1 MPTTNALLP
10 ARVTGRARSR
20 TAGVLAVSLAV
31 VVAVLLI
38 TTTAHAAPTDTSV
51 PNPVPVSPVTP
62 CPPGST
68 TPACAV
74 PTVTG
79 TPPTSPITLPTPTGI
94 PATSPGTPCSGLD
107 CLPTPT
113 TTTPA
118 PTNSSTGSTGTECS
132 IWDPS
137 TWGNCVNNVL
147 TGFFRTV
154 VSSALN
160 PLLDLLG
167 KTLLTTP
174 TLDSLPRLGEL
185 WAGSWH
191 IVLISYALVVLLGG
205 VVVMAYETLHTR
217 YTIKEIAPRL
227 VVGFVAGALSL
238 AAATTGIEIANALSQ
253 TLMSGGVDT
262 NTAAETMKALYL
274 NGLTNQGIFE
284 LILELAFIV
293 ALVAVLVTY
302 VVRVS
307 LTLILI
313 AGAPIMLMGHGLPQ
327 TEGIAVTWWKAFG
340 GCLAIQVAQSATL
353 IVALRVLL
361 APGFTFLVPNS
372 NGLVDLLA
380 GLALLYILFKIP
392 FWILGSIRG
401 QGRSF
406 VGSLLRGF
414 LAYKTFGL
422 MRGLGGGGRGRQRS
436 RPQRPTGPPD
446 PYAKPTKTRTGQY
459 VLPFTGLAR
468 GKLPKPSHQR
478 YPARSATRLGPPR
491 PPTGVQLALPLGDD
505 WPENKPV
512 LGRDGQYRLPLPV
525 HRVPP
530 STSSPVHAPPAP
542 RRRPMGRQLKLPF
555 DPYKNNRPTA
565 SGQYPLPFTDA
576 RRIPRPAPPPVR
588 TASTPPVSRPRRARV
603 VQPELPFDP
612 YQGNRPMRSGQ
623 YPIPFT
629 GLHRQ
634 PAPQP
639 RPPVPPPSAPARQRA
654 RQLALPLNLPKLRP
668 PRPTTPPARPTNPSG
683 GK

>member
-1 MPTTNALLP
+1 VLTIGLAVL
-10 ARVTGRARSR
+10 
-20 TAGVLAVSLAV
+20 AGVLLTTATAY
-31 VVAVLLI
+31 AAPPI
-38 TTTAHAAPTDTSV
+38 TTA
-51 PNPVPVSPVTP
+51 PNPIPGSPVTT
-62 CPPGST
+62 CLPGST
-68 TPACAV
+68 DPVCAQPIV
-74 PTVTG
+74 TVT
-79 TPPTSPITLPTPTGI
+79 PSTSPITLPTPTGL
-94 PATSPGTPCSGLD
+94 PPTTPGTPCNGLD
-107 CLPTPT
+107 CL
-113 TTTPA
+113 TTP
-118 PTNSSTGSTGTECS
+118 PTNAPPSTNPSTGPTGAECS
-132 IWDPS
+132 IWDPT

-147 TGFFRTV
+147 TGFFRTL

-205 VVVMAYETLHTR
+205 VVLMAYETLHTR

-227 VVGFVAGALSL
+227 VIGFVAGALSL
-238 AAATTGIEIANALSQ
+238 MAATTGIEIANALSQ

-284 LILELAFIV
+284 LIIELAFIV

-327 TEGIAVTWWKAFG
+327 TEGIAFTWWKAFG
-340 GCLAIQVAQSATL
+340 GCLAIQVTQSATL

-361 APGFTFLVPNS
+361 APGFTFLEPNS

-401 QGRSF
+401 GGRGSF
-406 VGSLLRGF
+406 VGSLVRGF
-414 LAYKTFGL
+414 LAYKAFGL
-422 MRGLGGGGRGRQRS
+422 LRGGGGRRRPRS
-436 RPQRPTGPPD
+436 RPKTPVGPPD
-446 PYAKPTKTRTGQY
+446 PYARLRTTQSGQY
-459 VLPFTGLAR
+459 ILPLPGLKR
-468 GKLPKPSHQR
+468 VKPPTPQHHQTR
-478 YPARSATRLGPPR
+478 PARRLGPPR
-491 PPTGVQLALPLGDD
+491 PPAGVQLTLPLGDD

-525 HRVPP
+525 HRVTPP
-530 STSSPVHAPPAP
+530 KPAPAQAPPTP
-542 RRRPMGRQLKLPF
+542 RRRPSGRQLELPF
-555 DPYKNNRPTA
+555 DPYKSNRPLP
-565 SGQYPLPFTDA
+565 SGQYPLPFTGVH
-576 RRIPRPAPPPVR
+576 RVPRPAPPAEPTV
-588 TASTPPVSRPRRARV
+588 STPPVPRARRPRT

-612 YQGNRPMRSGQ
+612 YKGTRPLRSGQ
-623 YPIPFT
+623 YPIPFA
-629 GLHRQ
+629 GIHRQ

-639 RPPVPPPSAPARQRA
+639 PPSAAPTPPRQRA
-654 RQLALPLNLPKLRP
+654 RQPALPINLPKLRP
-668 PRPTTPPARPTNPSG
+668 PRPSTPPARPTNPPG
-683 GK
+683 GNRS